1 MRFLF
6 LQDTI
11 DSESI
16 GLSYISAVLKKAG
29 HTTGLYIAS
38 LENNL
43 IEKIR
48 DYSPD
53 IILFSVIIT
62 KQDFYNRFGIILKR
76 IFPDIKIIIGGP
88 YVTLKSSYAKNDWV
102 DFAIIGEGEDAIGE
116 LTEALENGKDFR
128 NIKNLV
134 YKEGDRLIVNELR
147 DLKEDLDSLP
157 FPDRELYLKYKSF
170 NDLTVK
176 RFISGRGCPYS
187 CTFCFAR
194 RLRDMYH
201 QKGKYVRKH
210 SVERICEE
218 INIMRKKSVLKTVHF
233 SDDIFLT
240 DKRWL
245 ERFAKIY
252 PKEIGLPFQCN
263 LTANIIDEET
273 IRLLK
278 DCGLRGVGI
287 GLESGV
293 ERIRNNILGKHFSN
307 EEIEEVSRI
316 LHKYKVEIYTYNMIA
331 LPEESIEDAIIT
343 LELNRRMKIKITQC
357 NIAIP
362 FEGLPLTDM
371 AIQNSLLEDM
381 SVVFNMNRRAESPII
396 KVENK
401 EEFERLFLLFPF
413 LVKTKISTK
422 VIRILLKLPLN
433 FLYRILH
440 KISYF
445 LNMKRYYNISLLS
458 GLRIFFDIKRGERYI
473 KTFFEREK

>member
-29 HTTGLYIAS
+29 HTTELYIAS

-43 IEKIR
+43 FEKIN

-62 KQDFYNRFGIILKR
+62 KQDFYNRLGIILKR
-76 IFPDIKIIIGGP
+76 KFPDIKIIIGGP
-88 YVTLKSSYAKNDWV
+88 YVTLKNAYAKNDWV
-102 DFAIIGEGEDAIGE
+102 DFAIIGEGEDAIID
-116 LTEALENGKDFR
+116 LIEALENGKDFR
-128 NIKNLV
+128 KIKNLV
-134 YKEGDRLIVNELR
+134 YREGDKLIVNELR

-157 FPDRELYLKYKSF
+157 IPDRELYLKYRSF
-170 NDLTVK
+170 KDLTVK

-210 SVERICEE
+210 SVERVCEE
-218 INIMRKKSVLKTVHF
+218 INIMREKSVLNTVHF

-245 ERFAKIY
+245 ERFAKLY
-252 PKEIGLPFQCN
+252 PEEVGLPFQCN
-263 LTANIIDEET
+263 LTAKTIDEET

-278 DCGLRGVGI
+278 GCGLRGVGI

-293 ERIRNNILGKHFSN
+293 ERIRNNILGKRFSN

-316 LHKYKVEIYTYNMIA
+316 LHKYKIEIYTYNMIA
-331 LPEESIEDAIIT
+331 LPEESIEDAIST
-343 LELNRRMKIKITQC
+343 LELNRHMKIKITQC

-371 AIQNSLLEDM
+371 AIQNSLLEDT
-381 SVVFNMNRRAESPII
+381 SVVFNMNKRPESPII
-396 KVENK
+396 KVEVK

-413 LVKTKISTK
+413 LVKAKISTK
-422 VIRILLKLPLN
+422 IIRMLLKLPLN
-433 FLYRILH
+433 FIYRMLH
-440 KISYF
+440 KISYI
-445 LNMKRYYNISLLS
+445 LNMKRYYDISLIS
-458 GLRIFFDIKRGERYI
+458 GLR
-473 KTFFEREK
+473 